1 MANHKN
7 PNDIIQFSISTVNKH
22 PLIILILLWVLFIAL
37 PIGNRGLWAPDEPRY
52 VQVAWEMSRSNS
64 YLIPVMNAEIYAEK
78 PPLFFWLTILF
89 AKITSFEDASRWVS
103 AFASL
108 GTLLLT
114 YFLGKLSGNGKIGFT
129 AAVILMTSSLFTLLM
144 STGNIDT
151 TLTFLTTLSLFLFI
165 KWDLEKRLG
174 YLVFAYVLCGA
185 GILTKG
191 PVGLLLPWL
200 SYAVWETSKYF
211 RQEKPAWRH
220 LLWGPLVA
228 LAVAAVWVIPACV
241 AGGPEYTEI
250 ILLKQQMGRAIE
262 AYVHR
267 RPWFEYLLVF
277 PLNTLPWFVVLVGAM
292 PGLKN
297 FIKEKNRLIILY
309 VIWFCTI
316 FIFFSLISSKRER
329 YLLPVYPVFSLLLS
343 HVLAIWT
350 ERGDNSI
357 SMKIAASITI
367 IGVVGIL
374 VFPVLQPFL
383 KGSYPVLN
391 IFRVSA
397 ADWRLWTL
405 MGMGIAA
412 AGICWKGL
420 RLVKEKRHLTACHFI
435 ALGFLLIAGIGQV
448 YYIPYIDPVKSAR
461 RASETI
467 RKLLPQE
474 GTLAFYRRRFDNGW
488 NYYLD
493 RAEIPVVTDE
503 QIRQEQP
510 RYDII
515 ILREKHLDFLK
526 AVLDMDKYS
535 IGAIE
540 PVGSKQFVLLKY
552 DNGEERHNRP

>member
-1 MANHKN
+1 MENLKYS
-7 PNDIIQFSISTVNKH
+7 NDNIQHSIPIVDKH
-22 PLIILILLWVLFIAL
+22 PLIILILIWFLFIAL

-52 VQVAWEMSRSNS
+52 TQVAWEMLQSNS
-64 YLIPVMNAEIYAEK
+64 YLIPLMNGEIYAEK

-89 AKITSFEDASRWVS
+89 AKLTSFENASRWVS

-114 YFLGKLSGNGKIGFT
+114 YFLGKISGNGKIGFT

-165 KWDLEKRLG
+165 RWELEGRLR
-174 YLVFAYVLCGA
+174 YLIFAYIACGL

-200 SYAVWETSKYF
+200 SYAVWEISKYF
-211 RQEKPAWRH
+211 RQEKPSLRH

-228 LAVAAVWVIPACV
+228 LAVAAAWVIPACID
-241 AGGPEYTEI
+241 GGPEYTRI
-250 ILLKQQMGRAIE
+250 ILLKQQVGRAIE

-267 RPWFEYLLVF
+267 RPWYEYLLVF
-277 PLNTLPWFVVLVGAM
+277 PLNTLPWFVVLVGAI

-297 FIKEKNRLIILY
+297 LIKEKNRWIILY
-309 VIWFCTI
+309 VIWLCAI

-343 HVLAIWT
+343 HILLIWT
-350 ERGDNSI
+350 ARGDNSI
-357 SMKIAASITI
+357 SLKIAAAITV
-367 IGVVGIL
+367 IGVCCVL
-374 VFPVLQPFL
+374 VFPFLQPFL
-383 KGSYPVLN
+383 KGSYPELN
-391 IFRVSA
+391 IFRVSG
-397 ADWRLWTL
+397 ADWRLWAL
-405 MGMGIAA
+405 LAMSFAA
-412 AGICWKGL
+412 AGACWKGL
-420 RLVKEKRHLTACHFI
+420 RLIKEKHHLTACLLI
-435 ALGFLLIAGIGQV
+435 ALGYLFISGIGQI

-467 RKLLPQE
+467 RTLLPQE
-474 GTLAFYRRRFDNGW
+474 GTVAFYRRRLDNGW

-493 RAEIPVVTDE
+493 RAKIPIVTDE
-503 QIRQEQP
+503 QISREQP

-515 ILREKHLDFLK
+515 ILKERHMKLLK
-526 AVLDMDKYS
+526 AVLDMDKYR
-535 IGAIE
+535 IAAIE
-540 PVGSKQFVLLKY
+540 PVGSSQFVLLQYK
-552 DNGEERHNRP
+552 GK